1 MKSTIFILLTLL
13 SFSLLQSCKTEKKP
27 ATSDTE
33 VKNENLETKGEDKDI
48 TDENYIIKNKSFQGI
63 SIGDN
68 LAEKASMLSKEVMQT
83 GEGDFVTYEIKN
95 ASGEKLAFVMPDP
108 RDPTLVGDITIV
120 SPKAITS
127 KGVRVGMTLGELKK
141 KIGDLTVHG
150 SEIESRT
157 SVAKDNIRY
166 RLDAANNTY
175 EVDQSKV
182 SEEVKILEITIY

>member
-1 MKSTIFILLTLL
+1 
-13 SFSLLQSCKTEKKP
+13 
-27 ATSDTE
+27 
-33 VKNENLETKGEDKDI
+33 
-48 TDENYIIKNKSFQGI
+48 
-63 SIGDN
+63 
-68 LAEKASMLSKEVMQT
+68 MLSKEVMQT

-95 ASGEKLAFVMPDP
+95 AAGEKLAFVMPDP

>member
-1 MKSTIFILLTLL
+1 MKSTILILIALL
-13 SFSLLQSCKTEKKP
+13 SFSLFQSCETEKKP
-27 ATSDTE
+27 TTPSTE
-33 VKNENLETKGEDKDI
+33 VKTENKGEVKDV

-68 LAEKASMLSKEVMQT
+68 LAEKAKMLTKEVMKT
-83 GEGDFVTYEIKN
+83 GEGDFVTYELKN
-95 ASGEKLAFVMPDP
+95 AAGEKLAFVMPDP
-108 RDPTLVGDITIV
+108 RDPKLVGDITIV
-120 SPKAITS
+120 SPKAMTS

-141 KIGDLTVHG
+141 RIGDLTVHG

-182 SEEVKILEITIY
+182 SDEVKILEITIY

>member
-1 MKSTIFILLTLL
+1 MKSTFLILMTLF
-13 SFSLLQSCKTEKKP
+13 SFSLLQSCETEKKP
-27 ATSDTE
+27 AASTDE
-33 VKNENLETKGEDKDI
+33 VKTENLENKGEVKDV
-48 TDENYIIKNKSFQGI
+48 TDESYIIKNKSFQGI
-63 SIGDN
+63 SIGDD
-68 LAEKASMLSKEVMQT
+68 LDAEATMMTKVVMQT

-95 ASGEKLAFVMPDP
+95 EAGEKLAFVMPDP
-108 RDPTLVGDITIV
+108 RDPKLVGDITIV
-120 SPKAITS
+120 SPKAMTS

-182 SEEVKILEITIY
+182 SDEVKILEITIY